1 MKFAEN
7 NRISHRQLYRQMIL
21 TFLAP
26 FLVCLPGKNGIQGM
40 NGFWSVVLAVAVLIL
55 YVFILLRVTSGY
67 SGTFSWKFLGADV
80 RGLFSC
86 LYHFYRSIYSENTG
100 TDHTEMAAYGNP
112 VRVDIFSCDSC
123 VQYRNR
129 KGNSEKRTDGGD
141 IRRPASGRCSS
152 YDGAVS
158 GTDTG

>member
-1 MKFAEN
+1 
-7 NRISHRQLYRQMIL
+7 
-21 TFLAP
+21 
-26 FLVCLPGKNGIQGM
+26 M
-40 NGFWSVVLAVAVLIL
+40 NGLWGIVLAVSVLIL

-67 SGTFSWKFLGADV
+67 SDMVRFLGSFWGQDS
-80 RGLFSC
+80 RGLFF
-86 LYHFYRSIYSENTG
+86 LIYIIFTAVYILKILEQIIPRWLLMNS
-100 TDHTEMAAYGNP
+100 
-112 VRVDIFSCDSC
+112 VRVGFFSCDSC

-158 GTDTG
+158 GADTG

>member
-1 MKFAEN
+1 MD
-7 NRISHRQLYRQMIL
+7 S
-21 TFLAP
+21 
-26 FLVCLPGKNGIQGM
+26 G
-40 NGFWSVVLAVAVLIL
+40 
-55 YVFILLRVTSGY
+55 VFGY
-67 SGTFSWKFLGADV
+67 GTFPWKFLGADS

-100 TDHTEMAAYGNP
+100 TDHTEMAAYGNS
-112 VRVDIFSCDSC
+112 VRVDFFSCDSC

-158 GTDTG
+158 GADTG